1 MDYGGYAGRIARVDL
16 TTGKV
21 SVQETPRELARLY
34 IGGSGMA
41 ARIMW
46 EEVGPEVDPLGPDN
60 LLIMATGPV
69 TGTAWHTSGRG
80 VLVSK
85 SPLTGI
91 WAESHFGGHAA
102 PELKFAGFD
111 ALIIRGRAPKPSY
124 LLVYDGGVEIKSAEH
139 LWGKDTHETISEIR
153 EEAGDPWTQVLAIGQ
168 AGEHLVKYAAVMTNY
183 HDAAGRTG
191 MGAVM
196 GSKRLKAI
204 AIRGFNSVRVAKPDE
219 FYEFCLEGRDRVVSH
234 EQAMEL
240 RRYGTP
246 MLVEVKQSIGELPTK
261 NHWTGVFDAYERIGS
276 HTLKERYWVATKA
289 CFACSLACK
298 KRFYVRSGEFAG
310 TYTGGPEYEGLYALG
325 SNCLVDNLPAI
336 LRMNLMC
343 NRYGLDVI
351 SLGAV
356 FAFVMEL
363 VEKGILSREEAMG
376 LTWGDYHAM
385 MEAVEAVAF
394 RRGFGDLM
402 AEGVREMARRIGRG
416 AERYAMHVKGLE
428 ISGQD
433 GRTHR
438 SAGLTHAISV
448 RGADHLR
455 SLVTVDQLAYRDVA
469 AQRFGEDKA
478 DRVVDGYSEDYKG
491 LVVKV
496 HEEAYAV
503 RDSLIVCW
511 YSVGWPPIFWVED
524 FAKLLYLATGEEAFR
539 DPREVWLIGE
549 RIVNLKRAFNV
560 RLGLDRKDDT
570 LPERFTKE
578 PMPAGP
584 GKGQVVDLER
594 MLREYYE
601 LRGWDVETGLP
612 TREKLEQLGLWDVAD
627 ELERMGR
634 LPRAKAAG
642 EGG

>member
-1 MDYGGYAGRIARVDL
+1 MRYKGYAGRYLDVDL
-16 TTGKV
+16 TSEKIKV
-21 SVQETPRELARLY
+21 VETPEALAEQF
-34 IGGSGMA
+34 IGGLGFA
-41 ARIMW
+41 VRTLW
-46 EEVGPEVDPLGPDN
+46 EAVGPGVDPLGPEN
-60 LLIMATGPV
+60 VMVFSVGPL
-69 TGTAWHTSGRG
+69 TGTLFPAAGRYQIN
-80 VLVSK
+80 SK

-91 WAESHFGGHAA
+91 WGHANSGGA
-102 PELKFAGFD
+102 FGPELKFAGYD
-111 ALIIRGRAPKPSY
+111 MIVIRGRSEKPVY
-124 LLVYDGGVEIKSAEH
+124 LMIDDDRVELRPADH
-139 LWGKDTHETISEIR
+139 LWGKTTHETTDMIR
-153 EEAGDPWTQVLAIGQ
+153 EELGDDTFKVATIGP
-168 AGEHLVKYAAVMTNY
+168 AGENLVRFACVINDYG
-183 HDAAGRTG
+183 DAAGRTG

-261 NHWTGVFDAYERIGS
+261 NHWTGVFDAYEKIGS

-376 LTWGDYHAM
+376 LTWGNYHAM
-385 MEAVEAVAF
+385 IEAVEAVAF

-402 AEGVREMARRIGRG
+402 AEGVREMARRIGKG

-438 SAGLTHAISV
+438 SVGLTHAISV

-469 AQRFGEDKA
+469 AQRFGGDKA

-524 FAKLLYLATGEEAFR
+524 FAKLLY
-539 DPREVWLIGE
+539 
-549 RIVNLKRAFNV
+549 
-560 RLGLDRKDDT
+560 
-570 LPERFTKE
+570 
-578 PMPAGP
+578 
-584 GKGQVVDLER
+584 
-594 MLREYYE
+594 
-601 LRGWDVETGLP
+601 
-612 TREKLEQLGLWDVAD
+612 
-627 ELERMGR
+627 
-634 LPRAKAAG
+634 
-642 EGG
+642 